1 MPSKNNFG
9 LSVNVMNN
17 LYSST
22 GKIEYLVMKNTL
34 INYAKEFANLELVES
49 DTFYNFYELNRKSIN
64 YIKNNN
70 DYDDK
75 IKSRIDNLY
84 KFYNF
89 ESILD
94 QDSLEFSKL
103 NRYYVF
109 MKKN

>member
-1 MPSKNNFG
+1 MKSPPRHWTEFPTYKKRFEF
-9 LSVNVMNN
+9 LKP
-17 LYSST
+17 LF
-22 GKIEYLVMKNTL
+22 YL
-34 INYAKEFANLELVES
+34 FSNLELVES
-49 DTFYNFYELNRKSIN
+49 DTFYNFYELNRQSIN

-89 ESILD
+89 ESMLD

-103 NRYYVF
+103 NRY
-109 MKKN
+109 